1 MQVNRRL
8 YRCRHDRRLAG
19 VAAGVAEFFDLD
31 PTLVRV
37 VWFLSIFVGGMG
49 LFVYIAMAI
58 IVPLEPLSP
67 DEAAMADA
75 AAAATTGPAGH
86 RHPTRANG
94 PWTTVIGVIL
104 IVFGA
109 MALLN
114 SFYPWADLNRFVVP
128 VLTIGV
134 GAVLIARA
142 VRREPMNS

>member
-1 MQVNRRL
+1 
-8 YRCRHDRRLAG
+8 
-19 VAAGVAEFFDLD
+19 
-31 PTLVRV
+31 
-37 VWFLSIFVGGMG
+37 
-49 LFVYIAMAI
+49 
-58 IVPLEPLSP
+58 VPLEPLSP